1 MQELHDKALTEH
13 DALFE
18 DVMISPSYAVLVNMI
33 NGAFPYGHVGQPHA
47 SAVALN
53 CCLTRLMFDSTSS
66 INKQQ
71 LHSGLPS
78 IIQQPA
84 KLCAGIHTCMRALT
98 RRCEHALYCDRLA
111 IGCTKWY
118 ICQVPAHACRA
129 WKASEGK
136 QSSLELQAAY
146 SVVPFRMGKH
156 SCRGMSEATAQSPS
170 AYCAYN
176 MLATLEAMVTDNTSP
191 TSPDSHLRRCQQ
203 EYESVAAE
211 LSHGHDLCE
220 EAAGTSG
227 GASNSTI
234 APKWSIAASA

>member
-33 NGAFPYGHVGQPHA
+33 DGAFPYGHVGQPHA

-111 IGCTKWY
+111 ISCTKWY

-146 SVVPFRMGKH
+146 SVVPFRMGKQTAVGVCQRPQH
-156 SCRGMSEATAQSPS
+156 SHP
-170 AYCAYN
+170 
-176 MLATLEAMVTDNTSP
+176 VP
-191 TSPDSHLRRCQQ
+191 TVPTTC
-203 EYESVAAE
+203 
-211 LSHGHDLCE
+211 
-220 EAAGTSG
+220 
-227 GASNSTI
+227 
-234 APKWSIAASA
+234 